1 MRRPAIRRHL
11 ALNAAVAGVL
21 VVGSLGFAPTTLAYD
36 PTTPMVVQEVPVWDL
51 EKNTNGICTSGA
63 THVIKNAAQT
73 FNAANYLEKAQAC
86 GLKVIFAFPETIN
99 YGTGAI
105 YPSRVASWVNK
116 VKNHPATFGY
126 ISVKEPSWSRISASE
141 IRTMFRAFRAADPK
155 HPVIALFGDMP
166 GFGTSRNPYTAGMAN
181 IVMFDWYPVETTNG
195 TNSIY
200 LTGATKWFPRAKNLV
215 NKVTPGRPVW
225 LMVQTHKYLK
235 PATHKKQRPTE
246 AQLFRQVRDGFSLL
260 GAKGIAFHVWRN
272 VNYTRDQLRDP
283 AMIASMAK
291 LFAQVKDG
299 SFR

>member
-1 MRRPAIRRHL
+1 MHLSTLRRRL
-11 ALNAAVAGVL
+11 TVNAAVAGVL
-21 VVGSLGFAPTTLAYD
+21 LVGLLGSAPATLAYE
-36 PTTPMVVQEVPVWDL
+36 PATPMVVQEVPVWDL

-99 YGTGAI
+99 YATGAI
-105 YPSRVASWVNK
+105 YPSRIARWVNK

-126 ISVKEPSWSRISASE
+126 ISVKEPSWSRISARE
-141 IRTMFRAFRAADPK
+141 IRTMYRAFRAADPK

-200 LTGATKWFPRAKNLV
+200 LTGATKWFPRAKNIV
-215 NKVTPGRPVW
+215 NRATPGKPVW
-225 LMVQTHKYLK
+225 LMVQTHKYLR

-246 AQLFRQVRDGFSLL
+246 AQLFRQVRDGLNLL

-272 VNYTRDQLRDP
+272 VNYARDGLRDP
-283 AMIASMAK
+283 AMVASMAK